1 MTTGSFQRA
10 SDILY
15 VHNSLSTN
23 QKIRMQLDRN
33 FFIEIESISLQSD
46 RLYLSSMIMD
56 NLLLDLSKIKI
67 KTKTL

>member
-1 MTTGSFQRA
+1 LTTGSFQRA

-33 FFIEIESISLQSD
+33 FFIEIESISLQSGTVYI
-46 RLYLSSMIMD
+46 YLVWSWIIYY
-56 NLLLDLSKIKI
+56 LI
-67 KTKTL
+67 